1 MKTIAVLL
9 GMISAASAQSLI
21 QDDASPYDPPKKP
34 ALKKHDHVRIEFTDR
49 AKAPAPAESKPRWDK
64 ELRQWI
70 RFDAKEAPAAAVA
83 VTAEV
88 IDIRPNGTLVL
99 QAIKR
104 RTVNNVEETMR
115 LTGEVAP
122 ANVTA
127 NRVSAESVLNLS
139 VTFEGPVSG
148 DSSRSWKT
156 GSHGASVPGEQAL
169 APLQTCRDVRH
180 PAEVLT

>member
-1 MKTIAVLL
+1 MKAILFLL
-9 GMISAASAQSLI
+9 GMVSAASAQSLL

-34 ALKKHDHVRIEFTDR
+34 ALKKHDHVQIQFPDR
-49 AKAPAPAESKPRWDK
+49 AKASAAAESKPRWDK

-70 RFDAKEAPAAAVA
+70 RFDNKDAAPSAVT

-104 RTVNNVEETMR
+104 RTVNSVEETMR

-122 ANVTA
+122 ANVTMNKA
-127 NRVSAESVLNLS
+127 SSESILNLS
-139 VTFEGPVSG
+139 VVYDGPAG
-148 DSSRSWKT
+148 KAGRPT
-156 GSHGASVPGEQAL
+156 NGSHGASVPGKTAL
-169 APLQTCRDVRH
+169 APSQTCRDVRH
-180 PAEVLT
+180 LAELLS